1 MADRFMDT
9 DLIERTLA
17 GQVMNAGVPV
27 VSMPL
32 EQTLAGERRV
42 FAWTAYRVTD
52 NGRVLGTG
60 SP

>member
-1 MADRFMDT
+1 MADRFMDM

-17 GQVMNAGVPV
+17 GQVMSAGVPV

-52 NGRVLGTG
+52 NGRVLGTVAA
-60 SP
+60 